1 VQAEDTLLLR
11 LRSFQCTLW
20 CEPSRQQYIAAVVVK
35 ELQKSLADRISLVK
49 KIPTYRTEPY
59 RKLHFRAFI
68 TAVQLRADQNFA

>member
-1 VQAEDTLLLR
+1 
-11 LRSFQCTLW
+11 
-20 CEPSRQQYIAAVVVK
+20 VK